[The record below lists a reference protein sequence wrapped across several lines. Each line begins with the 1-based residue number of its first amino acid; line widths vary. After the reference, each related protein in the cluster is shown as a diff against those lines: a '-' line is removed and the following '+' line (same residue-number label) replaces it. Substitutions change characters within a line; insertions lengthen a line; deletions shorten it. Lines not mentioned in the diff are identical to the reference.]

1 MAILGISPG
10 DPDARPDARRRPL
23 DNPRVLIAAAVL
35 LLGLLAGLIWLS
47 NTTTEIAL
55 PVLAEGVFYAL
66 IGVCVTLLLALGF
79 VLARNLLKLWVEQRR
94 AAPFARFRAK
104 LVAALLAMS
113 IIPAVLVLITGS
125 QVILNTA
132 ARWFSEPVPEIVDA
146 AAAIARTFY
155 QDRQEA
161 LLLRSTRLARVVPAP
176 AVVAGDESGVAN
188 MVKDELSTLRD
199 GMIEIYRVTGGPG
212 TPPDVALVVAV
223 ESPTLPGAAPDEEG
237 RRTKEIIRAGA
248 DRIAAKVAETNKS
261 SNGADELANGAMLL
275 RSAAPI
281 QGPDGAILGVV
292 LVSQQLTP
300 DLRASARFVT
310 TSYERYT
317 SLRLL
322 QVPIV
327 AVYLSTFLAV
337 TLLILI
343 SATWLGLYLAKRIT
357 RPVQRLAEGARAI
370 GAGQF
375 DVRLEAESGD
385 ELGSLVEAFNMM
397 AAELRTSR
405 EKLEQS
411 GRDLEHKNVEVE
423 ARRRYIET
431 ILERVATGV
440 ISLDAGGRISTVNGA
455 AERLLALGPDAV
467 GQPAREVFGRDDLQP
482 LYELLDVIDRREPRG
497 LVEEITL
504 ARQDREVHLA
514 AAATALAGEQ
524 GEIEGAVLVLD
535 DVTPLI
541 RAQRVAAWRDV
552 ARRLAHEIK
561 NPLTPIQLSA
571 ERMRRHFATAPP
583 PTVAMVSECTDAI
596 ITEVEALKGLVDEF
610 AQFARLRGPR
620 LVPTSLNLLIEETL
634 ALYGG
639 VLQQSRV
646 RFQRQFAMDLPAVKV
661 DAEQIRQ
668 VVINLIDNALEA
680 LGGPGAPARPSGA
693 APTIAVATS
702 HDPRNGLVRIV
713 VSDNGPGVPA
723 ADRDKLFMPYYSTK
737 GRGSGLGLA
746 IVRRIVVEHGGGIE
760 AGEADPSGTVFTIE
774 LPAA

>member
-1 MAILGISPG
+1 MLGLSPG
-10 DPDARPDARRRPL
+10 EPDPRPDGRRRPL

-55 PVLAEGVFYAL
+55 PVLAEGVFYAM
-66 IGVCVTLLLALGF
+66 IGVCVTLLLTLGF

-132 ARWFSEPVPEIVDA
+132 ARWFSEPVDEIVTA
-146 AAAIARTFY
+146 AQGMARAFY
-155 QDRQEA
+155 EDRKEA
-161 LLLRSTRLARVVPAP
+161 LQLRSSRLARVVPAA

-199 GMIEIYRVTGGPG
+199 GIIEIYRVTGAPG
-212 TPPDVALVVAV
+212 APRDVALVVAV

-237 RRTKEIIRAGA
+237 RRTKEAIRASA
-248 DRIAAKVAETNKS
+248 DRIAARVVETGTAEP
-261 SNGADELANGAMLL
+261 AEDQLANGAMLL

-281 QGPDGAILGVV
+281 PGPDGAVLGVV

-300 DLRASARFVT
+300 DLRASARLVT
-310 TSYERYT
+310 ASFERYN

-322 QVPIV
+322 QAPILT
-327 AVYLSTFLAV
+327 VYLSIFLAV

-385 ELGSLVEAFNMM
+385 ELGSLVEAFNTM

-405 EKLEQS
+405 AKLEES
-411 GRDLEHKNVEVE
+411 GRDLEQKNVEVE

-455 AERLLALGPDAV
+455 AERLLALGPSAV
-467 GQPAREVFGRDDLQP
+467 GEPAREVFGRDDLRP
-482 LYELLDVIDRREPRG
+482 LGVLLDVIDRREPRG

-504 ARQDREVHLA
+504 AREDREVHLA

-524 GEIEGAVLVLD
+524 GEIEGAVMVLD

-583 PTVAMVSECTDAI
+583 PTVALVSECTDAI

-620 LVPTSLNLLIEETL
+620 LVPTSLNQLIDETL
-634 ALYGG
+634 ALYAG

-646 RFQRQFAMDLPAVKV
+646 RFDRQFAADLPAVRV

-680 LGGPGAPARPSGA
+680 LGGPGAPPRPSGA

-702 HDPRNGLVRIV
+702 HDRRNGLVRIV

>member
-1 MAILGISPG
+1 
-10 DPDARPDARRRPL
+10 
-23 DNPRVLIAAAVL
+23 
-35 LLGLLAGLIWLS
+35 
-47 NTTTEIAL
+47 
-55 PVLAEGVFYAL
+55 
-66 IGVCVTLLLALGF
+66 
-79 VLARNLLKLWVEQRR
+79 
-94 AAPFARFRAK
+94 
-104 LVAALLAMS
+104 
-113 IIPAVLVLITGS
+113 
-125 QVILNTA
+125 
-132 ARWFSEPVPEIVDA
+132 
-146 AAAIARTFY
+146 
-155 QDRQEA
+155 
-161 LLLRSTRLARVVPAP
+161 
-176 AVVAGDESGVAN
+176 
-188 MVKDELSTLRD
+188 
-199 GMIEIYRVTGGPG
+199 
-212 TPPDVALVVAV
+212 VVAV

-237 RRTKEIIRAGA
+237 RRTKASIRASA
-248 DRIAAKVAETNKS
+248 DRLAARVVETRNP
-261 SNGADELANGAMLL
+261 ATTPDQLANGAMLL
-275 RSAAPI
+275 RAAAPI

-292 LVSQQLTP
+292 LVSQQLAP
-300 DLRASARFVT
+300 DMRAQARVVT
-310 TSYERYT
+310 SSYDRYT
-317 SLRLL
+317 SLKLL
-322 QVPIV
+322 QTPIQLL
-327 AVYLSTFLAV
+327 YQSIFLAA

-405 EKLEQS
+405 AKLEQS
-411 GRDLEHKNVEVE
+411 GRDLERKNVEVD

-440 ISLDAGGRISTVNGA
+440 ISLDARGRISTVNGA
-455 AERLLALGPDAV
+455 AERLLALGHDAV
-467 GQPAREVFGRDDLQP
+467 GQPARDVFGRQDLEP
-482 LYELLDVIDRREPRG
+482 LGTLLDAVERRQPNGLSDARREPRG

-504 ARQDREVHLA
+504 TRQDREVHLA
-514 AAATALAGEQ
+514 AAATALAGDQ
-524 GEIEGAVLVLD
+524 GEMEGAVLVLD

-571 ERMRRHFATAPP
+571 ERLRRHFATAPP
-583 PTVAMVSECTDAI
+583 PTASLVGECTDAI

-620 LVPTSLNLLIEETL
+620 LVPTALNQLIDETL
-634 ALYGG
+634 TLYGG
-639 VLQQSRV
+639 VLQESRV
-646 RFQRQFAMDLPAVKV
+646 TFRRQFAPDLPVVKV

-668 VVINLIDNALEA
+668 VVINLVDNALEA
-680 LGGPGAPARPSGA
+680 LGGPGASSRPSGA
-693 APTIAVATS
+693 APVIAVSTS

-760 AGEADPSGTVFTIE
+760 AGEADPTGTVFTIE